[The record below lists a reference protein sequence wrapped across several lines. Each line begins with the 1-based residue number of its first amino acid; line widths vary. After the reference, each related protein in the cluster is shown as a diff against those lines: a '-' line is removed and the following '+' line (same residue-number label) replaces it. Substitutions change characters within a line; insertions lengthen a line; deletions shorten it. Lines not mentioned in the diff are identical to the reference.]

1 MIFTLIIRDTINTN
15 IILQAVEELEKTKEE
30 MAKLEDLKKQL
41 EERNVMLDRELQELK
56 SSSGSTEDQL
66 SDAEERIE
74 SLMKMKFDFE
84 EKLKVKS
91 RTICF
96 VLIIHGSLPYWLNTL
111 MNIMFKSH
119 FIDDKSDECDICLL
133 AITTMI

>member
-91 RTICF
+91 RTF
-96 VLIIHGSLPYWLNTL
+96 YF
-111 MNIMFKSH
+111 MFYAKSNATRNY
-119 FIDDKSDECDICLL
+119 CD
-133 AITTMI
+133 